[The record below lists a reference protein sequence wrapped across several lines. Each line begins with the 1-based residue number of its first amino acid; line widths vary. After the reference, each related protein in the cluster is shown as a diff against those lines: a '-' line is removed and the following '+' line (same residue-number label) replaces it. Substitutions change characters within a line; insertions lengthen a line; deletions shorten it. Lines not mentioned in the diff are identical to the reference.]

1 MEYGTPFNANEKHA
15 WRPEFESTRGEKKQ
29 ESNKHELHS
38 AFVLQGFFL
47 GQSPST
53 DFHRLTTPQ
62 ITNHRASSL
71 LPLSLNFYEPFFFVT
86 CLDLIISGYIYCNCT
101 VLLSSEG
108 LHRFVNTRE
117 RLEANYSSSGTER
130 PQYPSLPHYSPLI
143 ITLSSLLNFH

>member
-1 MEYGTPFNANEKHA
+1 MYYVIIAPVLDLLDEYGGEKKNGVWDFFNANEKHA

-62 ITNHRASSL
+62 ITNH
-71 LPLSLNFYEPFFFVT
+71 
-86 CLDLIISGYIYCNCT
+86 
-101 VLLSSEG
+101 
-108 LHRFVNTRE
+108 
-117 RLEANYSSSGTER
+117 
-130 PQYPSLPHYSPLI
+130 
-143 ITLSSLLNFH
+143 